1 MSEFKIYTRKGDKG
15 TTSLVGGTRVS
26 KCHERIEAYGTV
38 DELSACIAV
47 VHDSADCD
55 DVTKNSLIQIQTNL
69 FVVESSLATETTS
82 EISKNIPQ
90 LTDNNIAFLENEI
103 DRMNSKVPPLTKFV
117 IPGGN
122 LTASY
127 CHVARTVCRRAE
139 RAAIRCLETGNHV
152 NEINLKYL
160 NRLSDYLFI
169 LARYIVHHSSAQ
181 EIFWNPQK

>member
-1 MSEFKIYTRKGDKG
+1 MSDYKIYTRKGDQG
-15 TTSLVGGTRVS
+15 TTSLVGGTRIS

-38 DELSACIAV
+38 DELSAHIAV
-47 VHDSADCD
+47 VHDSSDCD
-55 DVTKNSLIQIQTNL
+55 NDTKKMLIRIQECL
-69 FVVESSLATETTS
+69 FIIESSMATETTS

-90 LTDNNIAFLENEI
+90 LKDDDIAFLENEI
-103 DRMNSKVPPLTKFV
+103 DRMNAQVPPLTKFV

-139 RAAIRCLETGNHV
+139 RTAIHCLETGNHIS
-152 NEINLKYL
+152 EMNLKYL
-160 NRLSDYLFI
+160 NRLSDYFFI
-169 LARYIVHHSSAQ
+169 LARYIMHHSGKQ